1 MDRTVPAG
9 AALLLAFIYETE
21 TSAKAP
27 ACYGVIYGNRQSALA
42 KPLTEMT
49 LAEVQQAQLTWSTK
63 AWAARFGSSKASSA
77 AGAPQLMR
85 ATLADLIAQQKLDP
99 KQKLSADL
107 QDRLGYQL
115 LLKRGYAEY
124 MAGRISRTEFGK
136 RLAQEWAS
144 FPVLA
149 VTKGGVSSNGVFRTV
164 QRGQS
169 YYAGDGLNK
178 ALVAPET
185 IEAVLDKVRI
195 AAGIIPAPDV
205 PAPPPDRMLER
216 DPRPA
221 EPVGFL
227 AWLKSFFA

>member
-1 MDRTVPAG
+1 MDKTVPAG

-21 TSAKAP
+21 TSARP
-27 ACYGVIYGNRQSALA
+27 PDCYGVIYGNRQRGLE

-49 LAEVQQAQLTWSTK
+49 LEEVQKAQLLWSTK
-63 AWAARFGSSKASSA
+63 AWAVKFGSTKASSA

-85 ATLADLIAQQKLDP
+85 ATLEGLIAQLRLNP
-99 KQKLSADL
+99 KQKLGADL

-115 LLKRGYAEY
+115 LKRRGYAEF
-124 MAGRISRTEFGK
+124 MDGTISRTEFGK

-149 VTKGGVSSNGVFRTV
+149 ATKGGVKANGEFRTV

-178 ALVAPET
+178 ALVEPET
-185 IEAVLDKVRI
+185 IEAVLDKVRV
-195 AAGIIPAPDV
+195 AAGIVPAPDV

-221 EPVGFL
+221 EPLGFWT
-227 AWLKSFFA
+227 WLKGLFS